1 MGGPER
7 RLITVLFCDVVDS
20 TPLSRRHDPED
31 VCRLMRAFHAVC
43 QQAVDEAGGITSAP
57 QGDGMLA
64 YFGFPSAGED
74 DAVRAVG
81 AALRVVSD
89 VERIV
94 NEHGVGRA
102 LAERIRVRVGLHTG
116 TTAIESSGPY
126 PIAYGDSVNLA
137 ARIQSLAADNTVLL
151 SPATARLVE
160 GHFELE
166 AQPEA
171 HLKGFEQPMIL
182 HRVCG
187 ATGARSSFEAATRR
201 KLTPHVGREEELEAL
216 TQIWREV
223 RAGADRV
230 VVVRGEPGIGKS
242 RTLYQLR
249 RRVERE
255 GGAVLE
261 CLCSPLT
268 QSTALAAIVELLSRR
283 LAERARRDALEPLT
297 ALRAL
302 VTEARLA
309 DEALPLFGLLLSIA
323 VPDELAALLRELS
336 PARRRSRTLDL
347 LRDWFAAMAALTPL
361 ALIVEDL
368 HWADPSTLDFLD
380 LLVARGPGRCTLLC
394 VSARPDFP
402 ERWSEHGVVTIELG
416 RLGVRESAALVA
428 NVAGARAL
436 ASQLVERIVERSE
449 GVPLFLEE
457 ITKVVLD
464 AGDEQVLP
472 TTLEGSLVAR
482 FDRLADGRGVAQL
495 GAAIGREFSHRLLQA
510 VAGLDDQALAA
521 RLECLCKS
529 ELTFVR
535 GEPPAAIYRFK
546 HALIQDAIYGTLP
559 KSERAR
565 VHARIFDTLRE
576 QFPDDF
582 AAQPELGAFHAKAAG
597 LDAAAVPL
605 LRDAGLKALARTAL
619 VEAVTHLSEAIARVH
634 LLDPRLRPRME
645 IELQAAIGP
654 AYMATMGWAAAE
666 VERSSARLRELCR
679 AERDDA
685 GLQLASWSLWTVDF
699 LRARLDAALSGAREV
714 LGMAR
719 ASADPLLLVT
729 GHHAV
734 GYTHFFRG
742 EYDQALSHAR
752 LGLGLFELEREGRI
766 AATYQLSSSCAMW
779 CYQAESL
786 QLMGLTDQAD
796 RSMAAVVRLV
806 DELGHAPSTAYV
818 LGMQCF
824 FFHARGAVAVVAR
837 HAEALRALALAE
849 GFVLWIAVADVFLGW
864 VSARR
869 GGDPREAL
877 ASVRAARSRYE
888 ATLAYVTAP
897 QLTCAFAEVLILAGR
912 ARDVGPIIDSVLA
925 VTRPG
930 GVRHYESELLRLQG
944 DAARAQGDR
953 ERAADCYEQA
963 LASARALGA
972 SLLEARVTRL
982 LEELFH

>member
-31 VCRLMRAFHAVC
+31 VCRLMRAFHQVC
-43 QQAVDEAGGITSAP
+43 QQAVDAGGGISSAP
-57 QGDGMLA
+57 LGDGMLA

-74 DAVRAVG
+74 DAVRAVS
-81 AALRVVSD
+81 AALRIVSE
-89 VERIV
+89 VEAVV
-94 NEHGVGRA
+94 NERGVGRA

-137 ARIQSLAADNTVLL
+137 ARIQSLAPDNTVLV

-166 AQPEA
+166 ALAETR
-171 HLKGFEQPMIL
+171 LKGFEQPIIL

-216 TQIWREV
+216 TRSWHEV

-249 RRVERE
+249 RLVEAE

-268 QSTALAAIVELLSRR
+268 QATALAAVVERLSRR
-283 LAERARRDALEPLT
+283 VAERATRDTLDPLT
-297 ALRAL
+297 ALRSL
-302 VTEARLA
+302 LTEARVA
-309 DEALPLFGLLLSIA
+309 AEALPLLGLLLSIP
-323 VPDELAALLRELS
+323 VPDALEQTLRELS
-336 PARRRSRTLDL
+336 PARRRSRTLEL
-347 LRDWFAAMAALTPL
+347 LRDWLGAIAASRPI

-380 LLVARGPGRCTLLC
+380 LLVARGAGGRTLLC

-402 ERWSEHGVVTIELG
+402 ERWSEHDVLTIELT
-416 RLGVRESAALVA
+416 RLATREGAALVG
-428 NVAGARAL
+428 NVAAGRAL
-436 ASQLVERIVERSE
+436 APQLVERIVERSE

-472 TTLEGSLVAR
+472 STLEGSLVAR

-495 GAAIGREFSHRLLQA
+495 GAAIGREFSHRLLRA
-510 VAGLDDQALAA
+510 VAGLDDATLAL
-521 RLECLCKS
+521 RLEQLCKS

-535 GEPPAAIYRFK
+535 GEPPAAVYRFK

-565 VHARIFDTLRE
+565 VHARIFHTLRE
-576 QFPDDF
+576 QFPDEL
-582 AAQPELGAFHAKAAG
+582 AAKPELGAFHAKAAG

-605 LRDAGLKALARTAL
+605 LRDAGVKALERTAL
-619 VEAVTHLSEAIARVH
+619 AEAVTHLSDAIARVH
-634 LLDPRLRPRME
+634 VLEPAVRPRME

-679 AERDDA
+679 AERDEA
-685 GLQLASWSLWTVDF
+685 RLHLATWSLWTVDF
-699 LRARLDAALSGAREV
+699 LRARLDAALGGAREV

-719 ASADPLLLVT
+719 ASGDPLLLET
-729 GHHAV
+729 GHHAL

-742 EYDQALSHAR
+742 EYDEALSHAR

-766 AATYQLSSSCAMW
+766 AATYQLSSCCAMW

-786 QLMGLTDQAD
+786 QLMGLLEQAD
-796 RSMAAVVRLV
+796 RSMAAVTRLV
-806 DELGHAPSTAYV
+806 EELGHAPSRAYV

-824 FFHARGAVAVVAR
+824 FFHARGAVASVAR
-837 HAEALRALALAE
+837 HAEALRVLALAE

-869 GGDPREAL
+869 GADPREAL
-877 ASVRAARSRYE
+877 ANVRAARTRYE
-888 ATLAYVTAP
+888 ATRAYVTAP
-897 QLTCAFAEVLILAGR
+897 QLTCALAEVSILAGR

-944 DAARAQGDR
+944 DAARAQGEH

-963 LASARALGA
+963 LSSARAVGA
-972 SLLEARVTRL
+972 RLLEARVTRL
-982 LEELFH
+982 LGELFH